1 MAYKALS
8 GVVDQFL
15 ACIVA
20 NKLLYGPKSKQERSI
35 LCPFPLSFSYLF
47 LFVIFCV
54 EFKSIGR
61 LRAVSFY

>member
-8 GVVDQFL
+8 GVIDQFL
-15 ACIVA
+15 ACTVA
-20 NKLLYGPKSKQERSI
+20 NKLLYGPKFKQERSF

-54 EFKSIGR
+54 EFKSFGR
-61 LRAVSFY
+61 LLAVSFY